1 MHFMTIPIPS
11 MAVVTRQSAIYC
23 TEDEGL
29 EEAISGVTSLDILDN
44 CRQNCDGIPS
54 VAELSIYS
62 VVVSFGLTMI
72 CGSK

>member
-1 MHFMTIPIPS
+1 MV
-11 MAVVTRQSAIYC
+11 VVTRQSAIYC
-23 TEDEGL
+23 TEGEGL